1 MGIEKKFSVVDLF
14 AGAGGFGLGFDFAGY
29 NVGVSLETDLWACD
43 TIRYNRPDSIVIQD
57 DIRKFQTLA
66 DIQAVCPVKP
76 ELIIGGPPCQG
87 FSIAGPAQKDPK
99 DPRNSLFIDFA
110 RWVKHLQPQVFVME
124 NVKGLLSRRNAAR
137 EKVIDI
143 IRRTFAKIGYSTEL
157 WVLNAANYGVPQTRT
172 RIFLVGNRLG
182 IELIGEP
189 NPTHSISP
197 TSNGNSNGQLSL
209 FNSRSVS
216 LPSSPTFWEATSD
229 LPELKAREGEEVQPY
244 VATPDNSYQLWAR
257 KDSHELYNHVAMNHS
272 SRLVERFKHIG
283 WGESSADVPVQH
295 MPRTRNGNG
304 KLSKKAYDQNN
315 RRLHPNKPSHTIA
328 ASFYANFI
336 HPYQHRNITAREGA
350 RVQSFPDSYRF
361 MGKKTTPSHKLLE
374 REGRLGD
381 KHLCQYNQI
390 GNAVPPLLAKAIAIH
405 LKREVFDACTRV
417 ESDTKGKS
425 QTKVSRRDQSS
436 ILV

>member
-1 MGIEKKFSVVDLF
+1 MRTDKKFTVVDLF
-14 AGAGGFGLGFDFAGY
+14 AGAGGFGLGFKLAGY
-29 NVGVSLETDLWACD
+29 NLIASLETDQWACD
-43 TIRYNRPDSIVIQD
+43 TIRHNDPDQIVIQD
-57 DIRKFQTLA
+57 DIRKFQTQT
-66 DIQAVCPVKP
+66 DIQSVCEIKP
-76 ELIIGGPPCQG
+76 ALIIGGPPCQG

-110 RWVKHLQPQVFVME
+110 RWVEHLQPAAFVME
-124 NVKGLLSRRNAAR
+124 NVKGLLSRRNAKR

-143 IRRTFAKIGYSTEL
+143 IRMKFEEIGYSTEL

-172 RIFLVGNRLG
+172 RIFIVGNRLG
-182 IELIGEP
+182 IGLIGEP
-189 NPTHSISP
+189 KPSHAIRTV
-197 TSNGNSNGQLSL
+197 SNNNGQLSL
-209 FNSRSVS
+209 FSENSTQ
-216 LPSSPTFWEATSD
+216 LPSVPTFWDATSD
-229 LPELKAREGEEVQPY
+229 LPMLKACEGEEIQPY
-244 VATPDNSYQLWAR
+244 IIPPQNHYQHWVR
-257 KDSHELYNHVAMNHS
+257 SQSHELYNHVAMKHS

-283 WGESSADVPVQH
+283 WGESSADVPSQH

-315 RRLHPNKPSHTIA
+315 RRLHPDKPSHTIA

-390 GNAVPPLLAKAIAIH
+390 GNAVPPLLAKAIAVH
-405 LKREVFDACTRV
+405 LKKEVFDACAWL
-417 ESDTKGKS
+417 EFNAKGKS
-425 QTKVSRRDQSS
+425 QNEISRRNQPS
-436 ILV
+436 IPV